1 MKSSLQTCSLA
12 VGLAGISLALLNAQP
27 NLQFSAQAMP
37 GSDQMMMAPHLAAE
51 LQGKPVVV
59 DVYASW
65 CGACK
70 SIAPTLSQVQK
81 QYDGK
86 VNFVVFDV
94 SNRSSTG
101 AAQARAKQLGLNRFL
116 QAHESQTGLVAII
129 NPATGQVIQQFRGN
143 ANLKDYQTALNQ
155 AIQQVKGGEMM
166 MKK

>member
-1 MKSSLQTCSLA
+1 MKPQTF
-12 VGLAGISLALLNAQP
+12 GLVALLVGISLPLINAQP
-27 NLQFSAQAMP
+27 SAQAMP
-37 GSDQMMMAPHLAAE
+37 GSDHMMMAPHLAAE
-51 LQGKPVVV
+51 LQDKPVVV

-70 SIAPTLSQVQK
+70 SIAPTLSQVKK
-81 QYDGK
+81 QYEGK

-116 QAHESQTGLVAII
+116 QANESQTGLVAII

>member
-1 MKSSLQTCSLA
+1 MKPQTF
-12 VGLAGISLALLNAQP
+12 GLVALLVGISLPLINAQP
-27 NLQFSAQAMP
+27 SAQAMP
-37 GSDQMMMAPHLAAE
+37 GSDHMMMAPHLAAE

-101 AAQARAKQLGLNRFL
+101 AAQTRAKQLGLNSFL
-116 QAHESQTGLVAII
+116 QANESQTGLVAII
-129 NPATGQVIQQFRGN
+129 NPATGQVIRQFRGN

>member
-1 MKSSLQTCSLA
+1 MKSSRSTFALATLLVGVSLP
-12 VGLAGISLALLNAQP
+12 LLNAP
-27 NLQFSAQAMP
+27 TSAQAMP
-37 GSDQMMMAPHLAAE
+37 GGDHTMSPRLAAE

-70 SIAPTLSQVQK
+70 SIAPTLSQVQT

-86 VNFVVFDV
+86 INFVVFDV
-94 SNRSSTG
+94 SNRTSTA
-101 AAQARAKQLGLNRFL
+101 AAQARAKQLGLSSFL
-116 QAHESQTGLVAII
+116 QANESQTALVAII
-129 NPATGQVIQQFRGN
+129 NPATGQVIKQFRGN
-143 ANLKDYQTALNQ
+143 GNLNDYQTALNQ